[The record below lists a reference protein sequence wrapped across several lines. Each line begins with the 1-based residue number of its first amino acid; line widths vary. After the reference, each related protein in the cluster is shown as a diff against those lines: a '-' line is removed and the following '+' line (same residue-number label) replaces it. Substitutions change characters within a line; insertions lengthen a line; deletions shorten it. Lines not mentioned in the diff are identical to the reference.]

1 MVLIEESVL
10 FCYTVSKEYEE
21 KGDGA
26 MNILITNDDG
36 IDNIRIAKLA
46 EIASRMGDVYVV
58 APDCQKSAVSHALTI
73 RTHLILKK
81 VDFPVAVAAAYSLS
95 GTPCDCVKTAM
106 SCKLADHYD
115 LVLSG
120 INEGPN
126 MGADTLYSG
135 TVAAALEGACWGI
148 PSFAVSM
155 MGEDFSAVDDYL
167 YDILME
173 YKDKSVTPRGIWN
186 INFPDSSLQ
195 VVKGGKETVP
205 DIISA
210 VQEDYKMISIGEDEW
225 DIEPAIQMTKKFAQG
240 SDFEAVHKGYISIEP
255 LHLMV

>member
-1 MVLIEESVL
+1 MIGGVV
-10 FCYTVSKEYEE
+10 
-21 KGDGA
+21 

-36 IDNIRIAKLA
+36 IDNIRIVKLA
-46 EIASRMGDVYVV
+46 EIASRMGDVYVI

-73 RTHLILKK
+73 RKHLSLKK
-81 VDFPVAVAAAYSLS
+81 VDFPVSVTAAYSLS
-95 GTPCDCVKTAM
+95 GTPCDCVKTAI
-106 SCKLADHYD
+106 SCKIADHFD

-155 MGEDFSAVDDYL
+155 MGEDFSAIDVYL

-173 YKDKSVTPRGIWN
+173 YKDRGVSPRGIWN
-186 INFPDSSLQ
+186 INFPDSALH

-205 DIISA
+205 DTISA
-210 VQEDYKMISIGEDEW
+210 VREDYKMISLGENEW
-225 DIEPAIQMTKKFAQG
+225 DIEPAIKMNKKFSQG
-240 SDFEAVHKGYISIEP
+240 SDFEAVHNGYVSIEP

>member
-1 MVLIEESVL
+1 
-10 FCYTVSKEYEE
+10 
-21 KGDGA
+21 

-46 EIASRMGDVYVV
+46 EIATRIGDVYVV

-73 RTHLILKK
+73 REHLTLKR
-81 VDFPVAVAAAYSLS
+81 VEFQVPVTAAYSLS
-95 GTPCDCVKTAM
+95 GTPCDCVKTAL
-106 SCKLADHYD
+106 SCKLAEHFD

-155 MGEDFSAVDDYL
+155 MGEDFSAIDAYL

-173 YKDKSVTPRGIWN
+173 YKERVVSPRGIWN
-186 INFPDSSLQ
+186 INFPDSALH
-195 VVKGGKETVP
+195 VIKGGKETVP

-210 VQEDYKMISIGEDEW
+210 VKEDYKMISLGEDTW
-225 DIEPAIQMTKKFAQG
+225 DIEPAIQMANKFAEG
-240 SDFEAVHKGYISIEP
+240 SDFEAVHSGYISIEP